1 MTDLT
6 VCFALLLA
14 IAGMASAYRWRIG
27 IVGLGL
33 VMLLA
38 SGQNAIAMPLIRD
51 VAGPEFMTVAALG
64 TSESALTEEQK
75 ALEETLKADP
85 TGDQYKGI
93 EYSNLSVKS
102 QPDDQA
108 LIAAIKP
115 LLSDDVVVAVSNGSV
130 RLSGSVKDK
139 AAAEKIVESVKE
151 TEGVH
156 EVAFDLG
163 LAK

>member
-6 VCFALLLA
+6 VCFVLLLA
-14 IAGMASAYRWRIG
+14 IAGLISAYRWRIG
-27 IVGLGL
+27 VVGLGL
-33 VMLLA
+33 VLLLA
-38 SGQNAIAMPLIRD
+38 SGQNAIAMPLLGSN
-51 VAGPEFMTVAALG
+51 AGPEFMTVAALG
-64 TSESALTEEQK
+64 ASESTMTEEQK
-75 ALEETLKADP
+75 TLEETLKADP

-108 LIAAIKP
+108 LMEAIEP
-115 LLSDDVVVAVSNGSV
+115 LLSDDVVAAVSNGSV
-130 RLSGSVKDK
+130 RLSGSVQDK
-139 AAAEKIVESVKE
+139 AAAEKIVESVKD

-163 LAK
+163 FAK